1 MATTNTQFTT
11 TLAAFLIIAAIT
23 VSHDGLVSGQGC
35 QADLQNLVAQCA
47 MYVQRA
53 GPKLNPSPS
62 CCSVVVHVDIPC
74 ICNYITSGIERVIDM
89 EKVTYVAGYCGK
101 ALAPGTKCG
110 SYTVPGS
117 AEGEDEENEFP
128 IPSVGSDEVPV
139 LSVEEEEAPS
149 PSPSPSVAADDG
161 EPPEVMPWMPWMP
174 WIIRGPRN

>member
-35 QADLQNLVAQCA
+35 QADLQSLVAQCA

-53 GPKLNPSPS
+53 GPKLNPSTS
-62 CCSVVVHVDIPC
+62 CCSVIVHADIPC
-74 ICNYITSGIERVIDM
+74 VCKYITSDIERVIDM

-117 AEGEDEENEFP
+117 TEGEDEENEVP

-139 LSVEEEEAPS
+139 LSLEEGEAPS
-149 PSPSPSVAADDG
+149 PSVEDGGEESEAD
-161 EPPEVMPWMPWMP
+161 VMPWMP